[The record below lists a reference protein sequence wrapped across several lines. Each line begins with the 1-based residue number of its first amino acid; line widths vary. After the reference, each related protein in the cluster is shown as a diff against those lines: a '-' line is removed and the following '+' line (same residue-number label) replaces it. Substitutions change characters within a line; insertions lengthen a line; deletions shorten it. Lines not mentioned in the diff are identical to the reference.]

1 MERVFREILWPE
13 HPDERLQTNL
23 LYYRA
28 NYLVVTGGV
37 VIVALLLQPAPLCA
51 VLCAVL
57 IVGAAAFTE
66 PVLGLDATCAAAAAG
81 GRLPGRCGW

>member
-1 MERVFREILWPE
+1 MAE
-13 HPDERLQTNL
+13 HLDERLQTNL

-37 VIVALLLQPAPLCA
+37 VIVALLLQPALLLCA

-66 PVLGLDATCAAAAAG
+66 PVPGLDARSRCRSGWRSAAWAL
-81 GRLPGRCGW
+81 RGW